1 MSSPRG
7 VMTSTRARLGVVAV
21 AAALGLGVLALSSL
35 GGSLVYYKTPTEV
48 ATRTGPGHRLRV
60 GGLVQP
66 GSVQQVPQ
74 GVRFVLTDGATDL
87 KVLYHGDPP
96 GVFQEGQGA
105 VAEGILGHDG
115 LFRSD
120 FLVVKHSNEYRRSD
134 GSTYKPPVGSGAAP
148 SGSLAG
154 TGR

>member
-1 MSSPRG
+1 MGERSLA
-7 VMTSTRARLGVVAV
+7 VTRPEPLRSCSRFPERRERAFGRLIP
-21 AAALGLGVLALSSL
+21 L
-35 GGSLVYYKTPTEV
+35 P
-48 ATRTGPGHRLRV
+48 
-60 GGLVQP
+60 
-66 GSVQQVPQ
+66 
-74 GVRFVLTDGATDL
+74 
-87 KVLYHGDPP
+87 
-96 GVFQEGQGA
+96 
-105 VAEGILGHDG
+105 DG